1 MSLTHRL
8 TDTLSIITF
17 HTQNNKSIIEF
28 KKEIKIIKVFEN
40 FLRNTLSLEPESEV
54 KSKMKYCFFVLF

>member
-40 FLRNTLSLEPESEV
+40 FLRNALSLEPESFLV
-54 KSKMKYCFFVLF
+54 KVRS